1 MIHSGAPSSF
11 TSKEEECTP
20 GAPTKTGAAGNT
32 STRCRWRSSRI
43 RCCWSSGTR
52 SRHCC
57 WYHRACCTC
66 FPESSVGDGAQA
78 LQTARTVGAAGG
90 ALAQGHLGVL
100 TARHVDGDSLRAQ
113 ENIHTEL
120 CHSAQG
126 KL

>member
-1 MIHSGAPSSF
+1 
-11 TSKEEECTP
+11 
-20 GAPTKTGAAGNT
+20 
-32 STRCRWRSSRI
+32 
-43 RCCWSSGTR
+43 
-52 SRHCC
+52 
-57 WYHRACCTC
+57 
-66 FPESSVGDGAQA
+66 